1 MESHRIIIKVG
12 SSTLTSGTSK
22 LSIPRIFDITRQI
35 IELKENGAQVALV
48 TSGAIAAG
56 REAMSMTEAPRFTPG
71 KQMLAAIG
79 QPRLMAFYDQFF
91 RMFGQVS
98 AQVLLT
104 REDVTDRNRYLN
116 ARGTI
121 EGLLAGGIVPIINE
135 NDTVATEEIRFG
147 DNDNLSALVAS
158 LVEADFLLLL
168 TDQSGL
174 FTGDP
179 RTDEN
184 ARLIQRVEQEEIPKE
199 YWAAA
204 GGSNNGI
211 GTGGMV
217 TKLRAADLARRA
229 GVKVVIASGSEPN
242 IILRTSAG
250 QEIGTLFP
258 PLVTKL
264 ESRKRFLL
272 AGKRSGGTVTIDD
285 GAAIA
290 LRKGGSLLPVG
301 IRQVTDGFSRGAT
314 VRIVDLSG
322 AEIALGMTNYSASD
336 LQQILGRR
344 SEEIEDI
351 LGFTEGDEAVHHN
364 NMLLLKPAFKRQ
376 KGS

>member
-1 MESHRIIIKVG
+1 MESHRVIIKVG
-12 SSTLTSGTSK
+12 TSTLTAGSHR
-22 LSIPRIFDITRQI
+22 LSIPHIFDITRQI
-35 IELKENGAQVALV
+35 MQLKETGAQVALV

-56 REAMSMTEAPRFTPG
+56 REAMSMAEAPRFTPG

-79 QPRLMAFYDQFF
+79 QPRLIAYYDQFF

-104 REDVTDRNRYLN
+104 REDLTDRNRYLN
-116 ARGTI
+116 ARGTF
-121 EGLLAGGIVPIINE
+121 EGLLEGGVVPIINE

-147 DNDNLSALVAS
+147 DNDNLSALVAN
-158 LVEADFLLLL
+158 LVEADLLLLL
-168 TDQSGL
+168 TDQAGL

-179 RTDEN
+179 RKDEN
-184 ARLIQRVEQEEIPKE
+184 ARLIEKVDQAEIPLE
-199 YWAAA
+199 YWEAA
-204 GGSNNGI
+204 GGSQSGL

-229 GVKVVIASGSEPN
+229 GVKVVIASGSEPD
-242 IILRTSAG
+242 IILKAASG
-250 QEIGTLFP
+250 KQIGTQFP
-258 PLVTKL
+258 PLVSKL

-272 AGKRSGGTVTIDD
+272 AGKRGGGILSIDE
-285 GAAIA
+285 GATLA

-301 IRQVTDGFSRGAT
+301 IREVTGEFSRGAT
-314 VRIVDLSG
+314 VRILDVTGSEV
-322 AEIALGMTNYSASD
+322 AVGMTSYDSSD
-336 LQQILGRR
+336 LKKIIGCR
-344 SEEIEDI
+344 SDEIESI

-364 NMLLLKPAFKRQ
+364 NMLLLKPALKRQ

>member
-1 MESHRIIIKVG
+1 MDFHRIVIKVG
-12 SSTLTSGTSK
+12 SSTLTAGTSR

-35 IELKENGAQVALV
+35 IQLKENGAQVALV

-56 REAMSMTEAPRFTPG
+56 RDAMSLAESPRFTPG

-79 QPRLMAFYDQFF
+79 QPRLIAYYDQFF
-91 RMFGQVS
+91 RMFNQLS

-104 REDVTDRNRYLN
+104 REDLTNRNRYLN

-121 EGLLAGGIVPIINE
+121 EGLLEGGVVPIINE

-158 LVEADFLLLL
+158 LVEADLLLL
-168 TDQSGL
+168 MTDQTGL

-179 RTDEN
+179 RKDKN
-184 ARLIQRVEQEEIPKE
+184 ARLIQRVDQAEIPAE
-199 YWAAA
+199 YWEAA
-204 GGSNNGI
+204 GGSGTGL
-211 GTGGMV
+211 GTGGMI

-229 GVKVVIASGSEPN
+229 GVKVVIASGSEPDV
-242 IILRTSAG
+242 ILKAG
-250 QEIGTLFP
+250 QGTEMGTLFP
-258 PLVTKL
+258 PLVSKL

-272 AGKRSGGTVTIDD
+272 AGKRSGGVLTIDA
-285 GAAIA
+285 GATLA

-301 IRQVTDGFSRGAT
+301 IREVGGVFSRGAT
-314 VRIVDLSG
+314 VRVMDGDG
-322 AEIALGMTNYSASD
+322 ADVALGLTNYDAAD
-336 LQQILGRR
+336 LNQIKGRR
-344 SEEIEDI
+344 SDEIEEI

-364 NMLLLKPAFKRQ
+364 NMLLLKPALKKQ
-376 KGS
+376 KG

>member
-1 MESHRIIIKVG
+1 MEYHRIIIKVG
-12 SSTLTSGTSK
+12 SSTLTSGTSR

-35 IELKENGAQVALV
+35 LEIKEKGAQVALV

-56 REAMSMTEAPRFTPG
+56 REAMSMAEAPRFTPG

-79 QPRLMAFYDQFF
+79 QPRLISFYDQFF
-91 RMFGQVS
+91 RMFGQLS

-104 REDVTDRNRYLN
+104 REDLTDRNRYLN
-116 ARGTI
+116 ARGTF
-121 EGLLAGGIVPIINE
+121 EGLLEGGIVPIINE

-158 LVEADFLLLL
+158 LVEADLLLLL
-168 TDQSGL
+168 TDQAGL
-174 FTGDP
+174 YTGDP
-179 RTDEN
+179 RKDET
-184 ARLIQRVEQEEIPKE
+184 AQLIRKIDQPEIPQE

-204 GGSNNGI
+204 GGSNSGL

-229 GVKVVIASGSEPN
+229 GVKVMITSGSEPDV
-242 IILRTSAG
+242 IIKAASGL
-250 QEIGTLFP
+250 EMGTLFP
-258 PLVTKL
+258 PLVSKL

-272 AGKRSGGTVTIDD
+272 AGKRSGGMLIIDD
-285 GAAIA
+285 GAVMA

-301 IRQVTDGFSRGAT
+301 IREVNGTFFRGAT
-314 VRIVDLSG
+314 VRVLDQNG
-322 AEIALGMTNYSASD
+322 ADVAVGMTNYDSVD
-336 LQQILGRR
+336 LAKILGRR
-344 SEEIEDI
+344 SDEIEEI

-364 NMLLLKPAFKRQ
+364 NMLLLKPALRKQ
-376 KGS
+376 KGN

>member
-1 MESHRIIIKVG
+1 MEFHRIVIKVG
-12 SSTLTSGTSK
+12 SSTLTAGTTR

-35 IELKENGAQVALV
+35 IQLKENGAQVALV

-56 REAMSMTEAPRFTPG
+56 REAMSLAESPRFTPG

-79 QPRLMAFYDQFF
+79 QPRLIAYYDQFF
-91 RMFGQVS
+91 RMFNQLS

-104 REDVTDRNRYLN
+104 REDLTNRNRYLN

-121 EGLLAGGIVPIINE
+121 EGLLEGGVVPIINE

-158 LVEADFLLLL
+158 LVEADLLLL
-168 TDQSGL
+168 MTDQTGL

-179 RTDEN
+179 RKDKN
-184 ARLIQRVEQEEIPKE
+184 ARLIQRVDQAEIPAE
-199 YWAAA
+199 FWEAA
-204 GGSNNGI
+204 GGSGTGL
-211 GTGGMV
+211 GTGGMI

-229 GVKVVIASGSEPN
+229 GVRVVIAAGSEPDV
-242 IILRTSAG
+242 ILKASQGT
-250 QEIGTLFP
+250 EMGTLFP
-258 PLVTKL
+258 PLVSKL

-272 AGKRSGGTVTIDD
+272 AGKRSGGILTIDS
-285 GAAIA
+285 GATLA

-301 IRQVTDGFSRGAT
+301 IREVGGDFSRGAT
-314 VRIVDLSG
+314 VRIVDGDG
-322 AEIALGMTNYSASD
+322 AEVALGLTNYDAAD
-336 LQQILGRR
+336 LRQIKGRR
-344 SEEIEDI
+344 SDEIEDI

-364 NMLLLKPAFKRQ
+364 NMLLLKPALKKQ
-376 KGS
+376 KG

>member
-1 MESHRIIIKVG
+1 MESRRIIIKVG
-12 SSTLTSGTSK
+12 SSTLTAGTTR

-35 IELKENGAQVALV
+35 IELKESGAQIALV

-56 REAMSMTEAPRFTPG
+56 REAMSLAEAPRFTPG

-79 QPRLMAFYDQFF
+79 QPRLMAYYDQFF
-91 RMFGQVS
+91 RMFGQIS

-121 EGLLAGGIVPIINE
+121 EGLLEGGIIPIINE
-135 NDTVATEEIRFG
+135 NDTVATDEIRFG

-168 TDQSGL
+168 TDQNGL
-174 FTGDP
+174 YTGDP
-179 RTDEN
+179 RKDEN
-184 ARLIQRVEQEEIPKE
+184 ARLIQRVEQEEIPRE
-199 YWAAA
+199 YWSAA
-204 GGSNNGI
+204 GGSNNGL

-229 GVKVVIASGSEPN
+229 GVKVVIASGSEPDV
-242 IILRTSAG
+242 ILKTIAG

-258 PLVTKL
+258 PLVSKL

-272 AGKRSGGTVTIDD
+272 AGKRSGGTVSIDE
-285 GAAIA
+285 GAALA

-301 IRQVTDGFSRGAT
+301 IRQVNDDFTRGAT
-314 VRIVDLSG
+314 VRIVDLTG
-322 AEIALGMTNYSASD
+322 AEIALGMTNYAAAD
-336 LQQILGRR
+336 LQQIMGHR
-344 SEEIEDI
+344 SEEIEEI

-364 NMLLLKPAFKRQ
+364 NMLLLKPALKRQ